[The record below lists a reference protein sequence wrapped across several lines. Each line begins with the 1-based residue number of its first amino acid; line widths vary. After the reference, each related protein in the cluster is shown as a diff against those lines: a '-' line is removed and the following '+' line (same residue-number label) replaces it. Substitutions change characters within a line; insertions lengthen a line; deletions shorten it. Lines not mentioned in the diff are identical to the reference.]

1 MNVLCYFN
9 NCCYKSDV
17 KLLRNS
23 IVMSHIIYIYIY
35 SSIGLFEVL
44 KTKGKFLDGFAL
56 NFCLALWNIYIY
68 FESVSFFNEQGYIFF
83 MIK

>member
-1 MNVLCYFN
+1 
-9 NCCYKSDV
+9 
-17 KLLRNS
+17 
-23 IVMSHIIYIYIY
+23 MSHIIYIYIY

-56 NFCLALWNIYIY
+56 NFCMALWNIYIY

-83 MIK
+83 YDKISILFFPNHLNVLIMIQ